1 VRTIFRRDNQGL
13 LMTAASYDAGK
24 EFSIGNVFSRA
35 WQLFTAN
42 FIFFFIVTLIVA
54 LPNLLVATNPDPSSF
69 GWGFAIAIILGVLLN
84 TVGQA
89 VLLYAAFQYLRGHT
103 VQPGEALQLGLSRFL
118 PLLGLAILY
127 GLGLAL
133 GLVLLVVPFF
143 FLLVMWAVVV
153 PACVVEGLGPIAS
166 MSRSTQLTKGHRW
179 KIFGIIFLLLIVS
192 VIGNKLIPLIL
203 VPAGLVVLSLGL
215 VIWTAIWAAYWNCV
229 LIMTYHDLRVAKEG
243 VDTAQ
248 IASVF
253 D

>member
-1 VRTIFRRDNQGL
+1 
-13 LMTAASYDAGK
+13 MTAASYDAGRD
-24 EFSIGNVFSRA
+24 FRVGNVFSRA
-35 WQLFTAN
+35 WQIFTAN
-42 FIFFFIVTLIVA
+42 FIFFFIVTFIVA
-54 LPNLLVATNPDPSSF
+54 LPNLVLTAGRDPSTL
-69 GWGFAIAIILGVLLN
+69 GWGLAIAIILGVVLN

-133 GLVLLVVPFF
+133 GFVLLVVPFF
-143 FLLVMWAVVV
+143 FLIVMWAVVV

-179 KIFGIIFLLLIVS
+179 KIFGIIILLLIVS
-192 VIGNKLIPLIL
+192 AIGSKLIPLIL
-203 VPAGLVVLSLGL
+203 APAGLVVMALGT
-215 VIWTAIWAAYWNCV
+215 VIWTAIWAAYWNCI
-229 LIMTYHDLRVAKEG
+229 LIMIYHDLRVAKEG
-243 VDTAQ
+243 IDTHQ